1 MDALET
7 ECFLESDA
15 SRFGRRDETKIS
27 YEENALLKNRLALDT
42 FEFASKRIGHGV
54 SEIERQGS
62 GADGGAIVK
71 LYLSRFEGRAQL
83 AGLLQICDGIDE

>member
-15 SRFGRRDETKIS
+15 SRFGGRDETKIP
-27 YEENALLKNRLALDT
+27 YEENTFLKNRLVLDA
-42 FEFASKRIGHGV
+42 FEFASERIGHGV

-71 LYLSRFEGRAQL
+71 LNLEPARRTRAVGGPFANL
-83 AGLLQICDGIDE
+83 RRYR